1 MNTKVIR
8 VFGLIVLQRDWA
20 SGQEHVEEITS
31 DLPCTTYCVK
41 GYSTSKRASDGTYVP
56 DFAEGYFATK
66 NNYEVGTF
74 ILNVI
79 EDNQT
84 YCYDS
89 RMNGGYHPDITK
101 VELFAG
107 ESAEIPHNAKWF
119 LCRGTAELN
128 NVSLSGPT
136 QIIAKTG
143 NAKIIAQTKCFF
155 MVFP

>member
-1 MNTKVIR
+1 MNTKIIR
-8 VFGLIVLQRDWA
+8 VFGLTVLQRNWTAGD
-20 SGQEHVEEITS
+20 EYVEEVTN

-41 GYSTSKRASDGTYVP
+41 GRSTSQRASDGTFVP

-66 NNYEVGTF
+66 DNYEVGAF
-74 ILNVI
+74 IIKVV

-101 VELFAG
+101 TELSAG
-107 ESAEIPHNAKWF
+107 ESVEIPYGAKWF
-119 LCRGTAELN
+119 LCRGVAEVN
-128 NVSLSGPT
+128 NVPLTGPT

-143 NAKIIAQTKCFF
+143 NVQIKAQTKCFF